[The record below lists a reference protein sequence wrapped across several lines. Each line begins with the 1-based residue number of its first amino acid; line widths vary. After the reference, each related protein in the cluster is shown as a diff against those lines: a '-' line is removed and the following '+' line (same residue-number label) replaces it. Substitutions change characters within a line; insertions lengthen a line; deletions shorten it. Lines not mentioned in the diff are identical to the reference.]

1 MLIKSLLGGAKKCG
15 KFKRFSKMH
24 ILVIKIEIL
33 FINLILKLK
42 SIYSNYSSIKSFD
55 YLDYASELKR
65 EVKS

>member
-1 MLIKSLLGGAKKCG
+1 MVAQKSAE
-15 KFKRFSKMH
+15 KFKRFSKIY
-24 ILVIKIEIL
+24 ILVIKVKTL

-42 SIYSNYSSIKSFD
+42 SIYSNYSAIKSFD